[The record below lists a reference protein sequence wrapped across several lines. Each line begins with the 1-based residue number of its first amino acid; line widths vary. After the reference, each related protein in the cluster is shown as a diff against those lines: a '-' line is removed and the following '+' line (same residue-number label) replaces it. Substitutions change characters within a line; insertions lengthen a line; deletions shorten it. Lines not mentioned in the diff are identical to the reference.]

1 MSLFRLLKS
10 FQLVLSVGVHVMKL
24 SVRLAFLLLFINLPL
39 FAQGV
44 QDRESVRQRYLVGYF
59 PQWGTYGGYN
69 VKNVI
74 TSGSAP
80 LLTHLNYAFANVADN
95 QCQSFD
101 PWADYQNPLPADQ
114 TVNGRADS
122 QDPNAFV
129 GNFHQLQELKRRYP
143 NLQIAISIGGGSA
156 DPSAFS
162 TAALPQNRKAFVKSC
177 IDMFIRGHFAPGL
190 HEPGIFDGIDV
201 DWEYPASDADKTNFT
216 ALLKEFREQLDRLR
230 PGMPLTIAAPAGSW
244 AYQFIDL
251 AKVQHSLTFFN
262 LMNYDFDGPWNY
274 ETGFVAP
281 LYRSLKDPDAYNNAD
296 AAVQAYL
303 DAGVESRKIVFGM
316 PFYGYE
322 WGDVPNIDNG
332 LFEPGTPENWGD
344 GYNYIVTI
352 RKQYQMFRDSITQEP
367 WLYDGYNFWTYDDPV
382 SLAFKMDYVRK
393 QRLGGAM
400 FWELSS
406 DTSDGVLIKTLAQG
420 LRCDRDDDHN

>member
-1 MSLFRLLKS
+1 MRISL
-10 FQLVLSVGVHVMKL
+10 
-24 SVRLAFLLLFINLPL
+24 RLAFLLLFASVSL
-39 FAQGV
+39 FAQGHDD
-44 QDRESVRQRYLVGYF
+44 QEQGHRHHLVGYF

-80 LLTHLNYAFANVADN
+80 LLTHLNYAFANVANN
-95 QCQSFD
+95 QCQSLD

-114 TVNGRADS
+114 TVNGQADS

-143 NLQIAISIGGGSA
+143 KLQIVISIGGGSS
-156 DPSAFS
+156 DPTAFS
-162 TAALPQNRKAFVKSC
+162 NAALPQNRRAFVKSC
-177 IDMFIRGHFAPGL
+177 VDMFIHGNFAPGI
-190 HEPGIFDGIDV
+190 HQPGIFDGIDI
-201 DWEYPASDADKTNFT
+201 DWEYPASDADRTNFT
-216 ALLKEFREQLDRLR
+216 ALLREFREQLDRIR
-230 PGMPLTIAAPAGSW
+230 PGLPLTIAAPAGSW
-244 AYQFIDL
+244 AYQYIDL
-251 AKVQHSLTFFN
+251 AKVQHSLSFFN
-262 LMNYDFDGPWNY
+262 LMNYDFAGPWNY

-281 LYRSLKDPDAYNNAD
+281 LYRSLKDPDVYNNAD

-303 DAGVESRKIVFGM
+303 DAGVEPEKIVFGM

-322 WGDVPNIDNG
+322 WGDVPNIDDG
-332 LFEPGTPENWGD
+332 LFEPGTPENWGA

-352 RKQYQMFRDSITQEP
+352 LSQYQQFRDAINQEP
-367 WLYDGYNFWTYDDPV
+367 WLYDGYNFWTYDDPT

-393 QRLGGAM
+393 NRLGGAM

-406 DTSDGVLIKTLAQG
+406 DTFDGALIKTLAKG
-420 LRCDRDDDHN
+420 LRCNHERDDEDR